1 MMTSEPAVKDEI
13 LRRKSQTQKILE
25 KLQDGEQTNVVL
37 QRIAFNYTM
46 RISEL
51 RKEGHVI
58 VASYVKPGVYRYTY
72 LGNKNDD
79 DTNVNEID

>member
-1 MMTSEPAVKDEI
+1 MFGLLKKPEAKIDVKAEI
-13 LRRKSQTQKILE
+13 LRRKSQSARILDLL
-25 KLQDGEQTNVVL
+25 KQGGEITNVDL

-58 VASYVKPGVYRYTY
+58 VSTYEKPGVWSYTY
-72 LGNKNDD
+72 LGSKD
-79 DTNVNEID
+79 EE